1 MVGNRKSS
9 AFASPLLATLGISA
23 IVSAMA
29 VTSVWVTS
37 AGAIERQDL
46 QYLQATGQCPQ
57 CDLEAAILTRA
68 SLSGAQLMEA
78 NLVGAEL
85 AQASL
90 IAANLFSANL
100 QNANRAGA
108 NLSGADLSYADISS
122 ANLIGA
128 VLFDVN
134 WNGAVTEGALYS
146 EETLFD
152 DTINPEG
159 LGMILVEDGELP
171 LSYQSETT
179 NTSDIQE
186 ESTRDR
192 SVR

>member
-1 MVGNRKSS
+1 MIVQAITATSIW
-9 AFASPLLATLGISA
+9 FSP
-23 IVSAMA
+23 
-29 VTSVWVTS
+29 

-57 CDLEAAILTRA
+57 CDLKAAILTRA

-90 IAANLFSANL
+90 IAANLFGANL
-100 QNANRAGA
+100 QNANLAGA
-108 NLSGADLSYADISS
+108 NLSGADLGYANISS

-128 VLFDVN
+128 ALFDVN

-152 DTINPEG
+152 DTVNPAG

-171 LSYQSETT
+171 LSYQSETS
-179 NTSDIQE
+179 NTSDTQE
-186 ESTRDR
+186 ESTRDH